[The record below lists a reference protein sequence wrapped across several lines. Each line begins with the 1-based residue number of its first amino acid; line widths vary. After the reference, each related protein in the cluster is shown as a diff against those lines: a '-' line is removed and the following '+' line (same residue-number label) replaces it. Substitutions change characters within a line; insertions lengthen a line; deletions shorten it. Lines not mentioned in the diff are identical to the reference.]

1 MGALRRPLGPIH
13 FFMCA
18 TRVLRWGSKKLRKHL
33 KTNGFSRIWG
43 PILGDQ
49 SGPCGK
55 KSALMQRGAHF
66 AFLQSVLMQ
75 RSARFAFL
83 EGAPMQRG
91 ARFAFCGS
99 ALMQRGAR
107 PF

>member
-1 MGALRRPLGPIH
+1 MV
-13 FFMCA
+13 FNCF
-18 TRVLRWGSKKLRKHL
+18 
-33 KTNGFSRIWG
+33 WG

-49 SGPCGK
+49 SGPCRK
-55 KSALMQRGAHF
+55 KRVLMQRGAHF